1 MSALGKAIRTHLVA
15 QTGYSATIPGGIS
28 PEIAPAGVTMPFVVY
43 TGSEDAPVLKLD
55 GTTICRQ
62 ASVNFVVTAMTRS
75 DCESVVAWLRT
86 KLEQGTWVGT
96 ANPKVF
102 FWRITSHSD
111 VSEVILD
118 GSDESVRLVNLQVD
132 GAYI

>member
-1 MSALGKAIRTHLVA
+1 MSVFGKAIRTHLVA

-28 PEIAPAGVTMPFVVY
+28 PEIAPAGSTMPFVVY
-43 TGSEDAPVLKLD
+43 TGSEDTPVLRLD
-55 GTTICRQ
+55 GTTVART
-62 ASVNFVVTAMTRS
+62 ASVNLVVTAETRS
-75 DCESVVAWLRT
+75 ACESVVAWIRT

-102 FWRITSHSD
+102 FWRVNSQSD

-118 GSDESVRLVNLQVD
+118 GADESVRLVNLQID